1 MKALWKENKQFINLV
16 MIAINPLIFLMLLLL
31 LIPNLI
37 DTKFFLI

>member
-37 DTKFFLI
+37 DTKFFFI

>member
-37 DTKFFLI
+37 DTNFFFI